1 METHPAVQDVDKP
14 LPASTTKCPMTA
26 ALNAV
31 GGKWSLICLY
41 WLDSG
46 TRRFNELRR
55 LMPGISHKVLTA
67 TLRSLEDEGLIWRTV
82 YAEVPPRVE
91 YGISSH
97 GETVRPIIRAVRAWG
112 RQHLEWKSKAIE
124 STPSKQPDAS
134 EGRRMRASAIGETE
148 KANRQ

>member
-82 YAEVPPRVE
+82 YAEVPRELSTASPATEKPCARSLEPSGRGDANILNGNRKRLSRLLPSNQTRPR
-91 YGISSH
+91 
-97 GETVRPIIRAVRAWG
+97 A
-112 RQHLEWKSKAIE
+112 K
-124 STPSKQPDAS
+124 DAS
-134 EGRRMRASAIGETE
+134 IGNRETE